1 MAINLNSITPF
12 IQSELRKYAALR
24 PIYTSEG
31 QFLNQFIW
39 SGFYNTEYIKT
50 DNYLFFLIDVYKKR
64 STMMPYCRLEDIE
77 STFWDMKRYFNEE
90 LNMPMTMYLADE
102 TFLSV
107 MKQSSEFLEQFTF
120 LEDRNTFDYIY
131 LADKLKT
138 LSGKAYHK
146 KKNHLNAFLKEY
158 AGRYKY
164 TTLSCRNMAEVAA
177 FHEEWMEKR
186 SITDRLNSISSE
198 EDGVN
203 RIFDNCFLLDCK
215 IGGIY
220 IDDQL
225 EAYSIGSYNPNTKYA
240 YIHIEKAN
248 PNFRGLYNFINQQ
261 FLLHEFPEAEFV
273 NREDD
278 LGQEGLRKSKLS
290 YKPVRLESKYVIW
303 EKDSISPFDLA

>member
-1 MAINLNSITPF
+1 MAIQLNSITPF
-12 IQSELRKYAALR
+12 VQSELRKYAALR

-39 SGFYNTEYIKT
+39 SGFYNTQYIKT
-50 DNYLFFLIDVYKKR
+50 DNYLFFLIDVYNRR
-64 STMMPYCRLEDIE
+64 STMMPYCRVEDIE
-77 STFWDMKRYFNEE
+77 STFWEMKKYFNEE
-90 LNMPMTMYLADE
+90 LNTPMTMYLADE
-102 TFLSV
+102 TFLSA
-107 MKQSSEFLEQFTF
+107 MKQSPAFLEQFSF
-120 LEDRNTFDYIY
+120 QEDRNTFDYIY

-158 AGRYKY
+158 SGRYKY
-164 TTLSCRNMAEVAA
+164 TTLSCRNMEEVAA

-290 YKPVRLESKYVIW
+290 YKPIRLENKYVIW
-303 EKDSISPFDLA
+303 EKDSISPFDFE